1 MPEAREGKKTANNTT
16 PCFEPKDKREIAM
29 LPKVLENV
37 FAGSETMMKSFL
49 KENIRFHSELRNLA
63 YRQEHSHTGSSFTIF
78 NNSTALFQ
86 VL

>member
-1 MPEAREGKKTANNTT
+1 MPEAREEKKTANNTT

-49 KENIRFHSELRNLA
+49 ILTKILN
-63 YRQEHSHTGSSFTIF
+63 
-78 NNSTALFQ
+78 
-86 VL
+86 